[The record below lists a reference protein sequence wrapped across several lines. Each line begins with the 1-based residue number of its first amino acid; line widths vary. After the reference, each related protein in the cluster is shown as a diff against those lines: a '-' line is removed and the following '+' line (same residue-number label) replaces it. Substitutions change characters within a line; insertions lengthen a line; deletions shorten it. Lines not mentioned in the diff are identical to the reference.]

1 MRSGKSFCRM
11 RRASAVRYGWEKLY
25 IRRGRQKI
33 QTEDTVGK
41 IDYERFTICLI
52 SRLRGFRQTM
62 SKLEMTVFDGDFFFL
77 PVQLKRQNQKHAS
90 PDQNQGNSAEKRRK
104 NAVQPVKDQFFS
116 REFHTIRVLSSAQFT
131 SYASRLR
138 PSQRHGRREL
148 GYPRYCGW
156 RAKWF
161 FPFPFRRAA
170 GYGFL
175 RHRAGQGR

>member
-1 MRSGKSFCRM
+1 M

-104 NAVQPVKDQFFS
+104 NAVQPVKDQFFPENFIQS
-116 REFHTIRVLSSAQFT
+116 ESFPVLSSPLT
-131 SYASRLR
+131 HHASVHLKDMVA
-138 PSQRHGRREL
+138 ENLDIL
-148 GYPRYCGW
+148 GIVAGEQNGFSLFLFGEQQGTD
-156 RAKWF
+156 F
-161 FPFPFRRAA
+161 FDTVPVKAVKRFIKD
-170 GYGFL
+170 
-175 RHRAGQGR
+175 